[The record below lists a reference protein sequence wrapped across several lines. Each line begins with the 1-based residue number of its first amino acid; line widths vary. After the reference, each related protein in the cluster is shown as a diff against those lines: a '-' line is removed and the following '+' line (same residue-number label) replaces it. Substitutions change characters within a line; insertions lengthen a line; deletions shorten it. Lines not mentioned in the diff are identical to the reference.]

1 MRARSDLLALASS
14 SQPGKSSLN
23 QPFFSPPC
31 DAATHR
37 DSGALVVAVAL
48 AGPVQSQ
55 GLNFVEVNFSK
66 GSQPAVRC
74 FQALRHGSSDP
85 DPDPDVLTR
94 TQLDD

>member
-48 AGPVQSQ
+48 AGPGGHASSCTLAVA
-55 GLNFVEVNFSK
+55 GGGPECLLLPPFTTTATATATVEICLPYF
-66 GSQPAVRC
+66 QP
-74 FQALRHGSSDP
+74 
-85 DPDPDVLTR
+85 
-94 TQLDD
+94 